1 MWVKFMVMAF
11 LALFMMLFLRLTRF
25 RFVIVVV
32 VFMIFVVGIPLEEFN
47 AFGCLL
53 NLGLVSIQEFG

>member
-11 LALFMMLFLRLTRF
+11 FALFMMLFPRLTRF
-25 RFVIVVV
+25 RFMVV
-32 VFMIFVVGIPLEEFN
+32 VFMVGITLEKFN